1 MGAARTLL
9 GWWQK
14 RLETENRK
22 CVRGGR
28 RKHEIGCD
36 ENLNG
41 GVTSAVS
48 AGLGPSR
55 LCLRMK
61 SIRSHTMQNVV
72 FHAHVPLPPFCL
84 RSECVPVPVAN
95 HTARHGPRHARRCLR
110 APLPVS
116 PALPCERVAACCP
129 SAQRLRWGR
138 RAVKSE
144 KRKTLYSNQSPISK
158 PCRIRC
164 GAVAYVRAG
173 CAVGRGLVRTEI
185 VVYATAHT

>member
-84 RSECVPVPVAN
+84 RSECVPVAN

-144 KRKTLYSNQSPISK
+144 KRKTLYSNQSPIKAVSYTVWG
-158 PCRIRC
+158 C
-164 GAVAYVRAG
+164 GV
-173 CAVGRGLVRTEI
+173 CARWLCGGSRVGSD
-185 VVYATAHT
+185 